1 MNKKKPSFERS
12 AYGGGTWSPRAT
24 PHRDE
29 IGRIWEGYALDSEWG
44 RLQAVLL
51 HPPGPELTA
60 HPDPDSIQM
69 LDLPDWK
76 RARQQHDALAEAYR
90 RHQVAV
96 HYVQPDGTPAPN
108 QIFCADLF
116 FMTPEGAILARPA
129 STVRA
134 GEERWVA
141 RRLADIGIPI
151 LKTLRGTAV
160 FEGAD
165 AHWIDEHTVLIARGL
180 RTNDEAITQIGKLL
194 AEMGVSLITV
204 DLPIGT
210 MHLMGILRF
219 LDRDLALAWPY
230 RLGWQAVNALR
241 ERGIQVLFIP
251 DETEASQNGA
261 LNFITLGPREILMA
275 AANPVTQGF
284 LESHGVTC
292 HTLEVDELLKAAGG
306 IGCLTG
312 VLKRQLAN
320 PANNTSDR

>member
-1 MNKKKPSFERS
+1 MKKKKPPFETA
-12 AYGGGTWSPRAT
+12 AYGGDNWSPRT
-24 PHRDE
+24 NSHGDE
-29 IGRIWEGYALDSEWG
+29 IGRLWEGFAVNSEWR

-60 HPDPDSIQM
+60 HPDPESIQM
-69 LDLPDWK
+69 LDLPDWQ
-76 RARQQHDALAEAYR
+76 RARQQHNDLAQAYR
-90 RHQVAV
+90 SHHVAV
-96 HYVQPDGTPAPN
+96 HYVQPDGTPSPN

-141 RRLADIGIPI
+141 RRLADLGIPI
-151 LKTLRGTAV
+151 LLTLRGTAV

-165 AHWIDEHTVLIARGL
+165 AHWLDEDTVLIARGL
-180 RTNDEAITQIGKLL
+180 RTNDEAIAQIGNLL
-194 AEMGVSLITV
+194 AEMGVTLITV
-204 DLPIGT
+204 DLPVGT

-230 RLGWQAVNALR
+230 RLGWRAVNALR
-241 ERGIQVLFIP
+241 ERGFQVLFLP
-251 DETEASQNGA
+251 EETEASRGGA
-261 LNFITLGPREILMA
+261 LNFVTLGPREVLMA
-275 AANPVTQGF
+275 AGNPVTQGF
-284 LESHGVTC
+284 LESYGVTC

-312 VLKRQLAN
+312 VLQRQLTGQDESK
-320 PANNTSDR
+320 PS